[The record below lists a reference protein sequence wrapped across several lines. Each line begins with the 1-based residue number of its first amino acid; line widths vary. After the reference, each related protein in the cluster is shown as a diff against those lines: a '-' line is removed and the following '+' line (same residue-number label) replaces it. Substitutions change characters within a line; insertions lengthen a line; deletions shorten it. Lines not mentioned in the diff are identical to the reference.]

1 MKGNFSAEEG
11 RYANIGKKMK
21 DTAVAAEIFGS
32 IIAIGYGIFLFID
45 ENILGAIIAIALG
58 CGIAAYTSM
67 ILYGFGKLIED
78 VGTIA
83 SACAVG
89 NSVGEQSVVSNEI
102 GLPKWANT
110 GRGNVD
116 SLPNGK
122 WKCSGCGKINE
133 SYTGTCS
140 CGQQK

>member
-1 MKGNFSAEEG
+1 MTGNLSAEEG

-21 DTAVAAEIFGS
+21 DTAVAAEILGC
-32 IIAIGYGIFLFID
+32 IIAVGYGIFLFID
-45 ENILGAIIAIALG
+45 ENILGAIITIALG
-58 CGIAAYTSM
+58 CGAAAYSSM
-67 ILYGFGKLIED
+67 VLYGFGKLIED

-83 SACAVG
+83 SAFSGG
-89 NSVGEQSVVSNEI
+89 NIASESTVPRWLKNE
-102 GLPKWANT
+102 G
-110 GRGNVD
+110 GNVD